1 MWNTVTKLFSICLNV
16 VKILFV
22 DSYYVTVLQQNC
34 FYTSRV
40 ERVEPATGMLQKASP
55 KKVDKVDRVSR
66 FRDNISEDIPQA
78 GSEEQEEETFV
89 PEEFWKDVHKQ
100 FKNSQMLAAV
110 KLKDKMSRFF
120 EETKIS

>member
-1 MWNTVTKLFSICLNV
+1 MEFCIKLFNTCLNV
-16 VKILFV
+16 VKICIV
-22 DSYYVTVLQQNC
+22 DSYVTVQQIN
-34 FYTSRV
+34 TSRAAWSV
-40 ERVEPATGMLQKASP
+40 CQGATGMQQKALP

-120 EETKIS
+120 EERKIS